1 MLDVIVFGVNLF
13 LYSISSL
20 VITFFFFWPSLH
32 RILSTSVKKLK
43 LDWFVISSITETPKL
58 VASPKI
64 YDQSLN

>member
-1 MLDVIVFGVNLF
+1 ML
-13 LYSISSL
+13 
-20 VITFFFFWPSLH
+20 FWPSLH